1 MGRSRFTSGRG
12 FTLLEELLHGISHGV
27 GAALSLAG
35 AVVLLVMASLT
46 AQVDPW
52 KLASL
57 GLYGISLVLL
67 YSVSTLYH
75 SVRRPRL
82 KRLFQLL
89 DHCAIY
95 LLIAGTYTP
104 FLRVNLRGPTGWML
118 FAVVWT
124 LALVGIA
131 CKLLWPHRFAVLRVG
146 IYLLMGWLILFAGGE
161 LAEKLPTAGLLLL
174 IAGGLSYTLGV
185 IFFAIS
191 AIPYNHVIW
200 HLFVLGGSIFH
211 YFAVYTSVLPFSA

>member
-104 FLRVNLRGPTGWML
+104 FLLVNLHGPTGWML

-124 LALVGIA
+124 LALGGIA